1 MTFLNN
7 IVGPLPF
14 QNLRWLEGV
23 WPAGIII

>member
-23 WPAGIII
+23 WPARIIV